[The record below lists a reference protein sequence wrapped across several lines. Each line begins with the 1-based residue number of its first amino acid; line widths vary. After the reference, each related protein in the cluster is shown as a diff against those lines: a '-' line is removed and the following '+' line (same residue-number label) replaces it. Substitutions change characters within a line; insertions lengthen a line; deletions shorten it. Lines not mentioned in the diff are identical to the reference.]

1 MSSNT
6 KAEKLLLI
14 DAFSLFYR
22 AFHALPGFTTS
33 SGQPTGAVFGV
44 ASMLLRFLDE
54 EAPDYAA
61 VAFDAP
67 GPTFRHQAYAEYKA
81 NRPEMPD
88 DLRAQI
94 PILRELVE
102 AMGLPVYELAGYEAD
117 DVLGTLATQAKHAG
131 KKAVILTGDK
141 DTLQLVGDSVEVLL
155 TRRGIT
161 LIDRYDR
168 AMVKEKIGV
177 EPEQIVDWKALVG
190 DPSDNI
196 PGVPGI
202 GPKTA
207 ARLLAEFSTVETLL
221 ERLDEVKG
229 KNREQLEANKETL
242 QLSKALARIETAAP
256 IELDWEQARFSVPV
270 NEDVL
275 ALFRRLEMAR
285 LIDDAKKRYGLPDNQ
300 PDPSSEPSEHSGAQQ
315 IAVRVIGEKEAE
327 AWAAEW
333 QGRKGTA
340 LVWPLFDGE
349 SPLSSG
355 RAAMVLVWGGDGGE
369 SGASDVVV
377 DIVPILEGGAQ
388 MESSIGTAWERIAAL
403 DGIGWIAHDAK
414 SLRLILHLAALP
426 VPHVADDLM
435 LASYVLSPGQGTH
448 SPADVALKYADV
460 KLDDIVL
467 MQKGAS
473 VPWDEVKDAV
483 GELSAALRAAWP
495 RIQRR
500 MEEERVESVYRDY
513 ELPLVDVLADMEWH
527 GVAIDTDVLKRMSE
541 SMASDL
547 EQLTESIYKAA
558 GTEFNINSPKQLADV
573 LFNRL
578 GLPVIKRTKT
588 GPSTNAEVLEEL
600 ADKHEVVAKLLEYRQ
615 FAKLKSTYVDA
626 LPLLVN
632 KRTGRLHTTFNQ
644 AVTATGRLSSV
655 HPNLQNIP
663 IRTEAGR
670 KIRQAFVPGSSEY
683 LLLTADYSQI
693 ELRVLA
699 HMSGDEAFIA
709 AFREGKDIHVATAA
723 EIFGVPESAVTR
735 EMREAAKAV
744 NFGIVYGISSFGLA
758 RDTGFTRQE
767 AQSYIDAYFERYPA
781 VARYMKERVDAAKEN
796 GWAETISGRRRWIPE
811 LTSRNWARRS
821 FAERAAMNTPI
832 QGSAA
837 DIIKRAMVRVHQ
849 RLKQDDLRA
858 VMLLQVHDELVFEV
872 HKDDVEHVGKAV
884 KEEMENVMKLAVPL
898 VVDVKVGP
906 NWLDMEELVVDAGA
920 S

>member
-1 MSSNT
+1 MSPNT
-6 KAEKLLLI
+6 KTEKLLLI

-54 EAPDYAA
+54 EAPDYVA
-61 VAFDAP
+61 VASDAP
-67 GPTFRHQAYAEYKA
+67 GPTFRHEAYAAYKA
-81 NRPEMPD
+81 HRPEMPD

-94 PILRELVE
+94 PVLRELVE
-102 AMGLPVYELAGYEAD
+102 AMGLPIYELEGFEAD
-117 DVLGTLATQAKHAG
+117 DVLGTLATQAKRAG

-141 DTLQLVGDSVEVLL
+141 DTLQLVDESVEVLL

-168 AMVKEKIGV
+168 DLVKEKIGV

-196 PGVPGI
+196 PGVSGI

-207 ARLLAEFSTVETLL
+207 VRLLNEFSTVEALL

-229 KNREQLEANKETL
+229 KNRERLEENKETL

-256 IELDWEQARFSVPV
+256 IQLDWEQARFSIPV
-270 NEDVL
+270 NENVL

-285 LIDDAKKRYGLPDNQ
+285 LIDDAKKRYGLDIQ
-300 PDPSSEPSEHSGAQQ
+300 PEQSAGTSDLAEAQQ
-315 IAVRVIGEKEAE
+315 VAVRLIRTNEAD
-327 AWAAEW
+327 AWASDWEE
-333 QGRKGTA
+333 RRGTA
-340 LVWPLFDGE
+340 LIWALYDGE
-349 SPLSSG
+349 SPLSSK
-355 RAAMVLVWGGDGGE
+355 RAAVVLAWGGDGEDGDP
-369 SGASDVVV
+369 ANLAV
-377 DIVPILEGGAQ
+377 DIVPILEDGVQ
-388 MESSIGTAWERIAAL
+388 PESSIGTAWERIVANN
-403 DGIGWIAHDAK
+403 GIQWLAHDAK
-414 SLRLILHLAALP
+414 SLRLILQLVALP
-426 VPHVADDLM
+426 VPDTTDDLM

-460 KLDDIVL
+460 KVDDIALV
-467 MQKGAS
+467 QKGAS
-473 VPWDEVKDAV
+473 VPW
-483 GELSAALRAAWP
+483 GEIKESVSALSAGLTAAWP
-495 RIQRR
+495 HIQKR
-500 MEEERVESVYRDY
+500 MEEEQVVSVYREY
-513 ELPLVDVLADMEWH
+513 ELPLVKVLAEMEWH
-527 GVAIDTDVLKRMSE
+527 GVAIDTDVLKQMSE
-541 SMASDL
+541 AMASDL
-547 EQLTESIYKAA
+547 EHLTESIYKAA

-615 FAKLKSTYVDA
+615 YSKLKSTYVDA
-626 LPLLVN
+626 LPLLVDE
-632 KRTGRLHTTFNQ
+632 RTGRLHTTFNQ

-663 IRTEAGR
+663 VRTQAGR

-683 LLLTADYSQI
+683 LLLAADYSQI

-709 AFREGKDIHVATAA
+709 AFREGKDIHVATAS
-723 EIFGVPESAVTR
+723 EIFGVPESEVTR

-781 VARYMKERVDAAKEN
+781 VARYMKERVEAAKET

-837 DIIKRAMVRVHQ
+837 DIIKRAMVRVHG
-849 RLKQDDLRA
+849 RLKHEDLRA
-858 VMLLQVHDELVFEV
+858 VMLLQVHDELLFEV
-872 HKDDVEHVGKAV
+872 HKDDVARVGEAV
-884 KEEMENVMKLAVPL
+884 KAEMEDVMQLAVPL

>member
-1 MSSNT
+1 MSPNT
-6 KAEKLLLI
+6 KTEKLLLI

-54 EAPDYAA
+54 EAPDYVA
-61 VAFDAP
+61 VASDAP
-67 GPTFRHQAYAEYKA
+67 GPTFRHEAYAAYKA
-81 NRPEMPD
+81 HRPEMPD

-94 PILRELVE
+94 PVLRELVE
-102 AMGLPVYELAGYEAD
+102 AMGLPIYELEGFEAD
-117 DVLGTLATQAKHAG
+117 DVLGTLATQAKRAG

-141 DTLQLVGDSVEVLL
+141 DTLQLVDESVEVLL

-168 AMVKEKIGV
+168 DLVKEKIGV

-196 PGVPGI
+196 PGVSGI

-207 ARLLAEFSTVETLL
+207 VRLLNEFSTVEALL

-229 KNREQLEANKETL
+229 KNRERLEENKETL

-256 IELDWEQARFSVPV
+256 IQLDWEQARFSIPV
-270 NEDVL
+270 NENVL

-285 LIDDAKKRYGLPDNQ
+285 LIDDAKKRYGLDIQ
-300 PDPSSEPSEHSGAQQ
+300 PEQSAGTSDLAEAQQ
-315 IAVRVIGEKEAE
+315 VAVRLIRTNEAD
-327 AWAAEW
+327 AWASDWEERRGA
-333 QGRKGTA
+333 A
-340 LVWPLFDGE
+340 LIWALYDGE
-349 SPLSSG
+349 SPLSSK
-355 RAAMVLVWGGDGGE
+355 RAAVVLAWGGDGEDGDP
-369 SGASDVVV
+369 ANLAV
-377 DIVPILEGGAQ
+377 DIVPILEDGVQ
-388 MESSIGTAWERIAAL
+388 PESSIGTAWERIVANN
-403 DGIGWIAHDAK
+403 GIQWLAHDAK
-414 SLRLILHLAALP
+414 SLRLILQLVALP
-426 VPHVADDLM
+426 VPDTTDDLM

-460 KLDDIVL
+460 KVDDIALV
-467 MQKGAS
+467 QKGAS
-473 VPWDEVKDAV
+473 VPW
-483 GELSAALRAAWP
+483 GEIKESVSALSAGLTAAWP
-495 RIQRR
+495 HIQKR
-500 MEEERVESVYRDY
+500 MEEEQVVSVYREY
-513 ELPLVDVLADMEWH
+513 ELPLVKVLAEMEWH
-527 GVAIDTDVLKRMSE
+527 GVAIDTDVLKQMSE
-541 SMASDL
+541 AMASDL
-547 EQLTESIYKAA
+547 EHLTESIYKAA

-578 GLPVIKRTKT
+578 GLPVIKRSKT

-615 FAKLKSTYVDA
+615 YSKLKSTYVDA
-626 LPLLVN
+626 LPLLVDE
-632 KRTGRLHTTFNQ
+632 RTGRLHTTFNQ

-663 IRTEAGR
+663 VRTQAGR

-683 LLLTADYSQI
+683 LLLAADYSQI

-709 AFREGKDIHVATAA
+709 AFREGKDIHVATAS
-723 EIFGVPESAVTR
+723 EIFGVPESEVTR

-781 VARYMKERVDAAKEN
+781 VARYMKERVEAAKET

-837 DIIKRAMVRVHQ
+837 DIIKRAMVRVHG
-849 RLKQDDLRA
+849 RLKHEDLRA
-858 VMLLQVHDELVFEV
+858 VMLLQVHDELLFEV
-872 HKDDVEHVGKAV
+872 HKDDVARVGEAV
-884 KEEMENVMKLAVPL
+884 KAEMEDVMQLAVPL

>member
-1 MSSNT
+1 MSPNT
-6 KAEKLLLI
+6 KTEKLLLI

-54 EAPDYAA
+54 EAPDYVA
-61 VAFDAP
+61 VASDAP
-67 GPTFRHQAYAEYKA
+67 GPTFRHEAYAAYKA
-81 NRPEMPD
+81 HRPEMPD

-94 PILRELVE
+94 PVLRELVE
-102 AMGLPVYELAGYEAD
+102 AMGLPIYELEGFEAD
-117 DVLGTLATQAKHAG
+117 DVLGTLATQAKRAG

-141 DTLQLVGDSVEVLL
+141 DTLQLVDESVEVLL

-168 AMVKEKIGV
+168 DLVKEKIGV

-207 ARLLAEFSTVETLL
+207 VRLLNEFSTVEALL

-229 KNREQLEANKETL
+229 KNRERLEENKETL

-256 IELDWEQARFSVPV
+256 IQLDWEQARFSIPV
-270 NEDVL
+270 NENVL

-285 LIDDAKKRYGLPDNQ
+285 LIDDAKKRYGLDIQ
-300 PDPSSEPSEHSGAQQ
+300 PEQSAGTSDLAETQQ
-315 IAVRVIGEKEAE
+315 VAVRLIRTNEAD
-327 AWAAEW
+327 AWASDWEE
-333 QGRKGTA
+333 RRGTA
-340 LVWPLFDGE
+340 LIWALYDGE
-349 SPLSSG
+349 SPLSSK
-355 RAAMVLVWGGDGGE
+355 RAAVVLAWGGDGEDGDP
-369 SGASDVVV
+369 ANLAV
-377 DIVPILEGGAQ
+377 DIVPILEDGVQ
-388 MESSIGTAWERIAAL
+388 PESSIGTAWERIVANN
-403 DGIGWIAHDAK
+403 GIQWLAHDAK
-414 SLRLILHLAALP
+414 SLRLILQLVALP
-426 VPHVADDLM
+426 VPDTTDDLM

-460 KLDDIVL
+460 KVDDIALV
-467 MQKGAS
+467 QKGAS
-473 VPWDEVKDAV
+473 VPW
-483 GELSAALRAAWP
+483 GEIKESVSALSAGLTAAWP
-495 RIQRR
+495 HIQKR
-500 MEEERVESVYRDY
+500 MEEEQVVSVYREY
-513 ELPLVDVLADMEWH
+513 ELPLVKVLAEMEWH
-527 GVAIDTDVLKRMSE
+527 GVAIDTDVLKQMSE
-541 SMASDL
+541 AMASDL
-547 EQLTESIYKAA
+547 EHLTESIYKAA

-615 FAKLKSTYVDA
+615 YSKLKSTYVDA
-626 LPLLVN
+626 LPLLVDE
-632 KRTGRLHTTFNQ
+632 RTGRLHTTFNQ

-663 IRTEAGR
+663 VRTQAGR

-683 LLLTADYSQI
+683 LLLAADYSQI

-709 AFREGKDIHVATAA
+709 AFREGKDIHVATAS
-723 EIFGVPESAVTR
+723 EIFGVPESEVTR

-781 VARYMKERVDAAKEN
+781 VARYMKERVEAAKET

-837 DIIKRAMVRVHQ
+837 DIIKRAMVRVHG
-849 RLKQDDLRA
+849 RLKHEDLRA
-858 VMLLQVHDELVFEV
+858 VMLLQVHDELLFEV
-872 HKDDVEHVGKAV
+872 HKDDVARVGEAV
-884 KEEMENVMKLAVPL
+884 KAEMEDVMQLAVPL

>member
-141 DTLQLVGDSVEVLL
+141 DTLQLVDESIEVLL

-168 AMVKEKIGV
+168 DLVKEKIGV

-207 ARLLAEFSTVETLL
+207 VRLLNEFSTVEALL

-229 KNREQLEANKETL
+229 KNRERLEENKETL

-256 IELDWEQARFSVPV
+256 IQLDWEQARFSIPV
-270 NEDVL
+270 NENVL

-285 LIDDAKKRYGLPDNQ
+285 LIDDAKKRYGLDIQ
-300 PDPSSEPSEHSGAQQ
+300 PEQSAGTSDLAETQQ
-315 IAVRVIGEKEAE
+315 VAVRLIRTNEAD
-327 AWAAEW
+327 AWASDWEERRGA
-333 QGRKGTA
+333 A
-340 LVWPLFDGE
+340 LIWALYDGE
-349 SPLSSG
+349 SPLSSK
-355 RAAMVLVWGGDGGE
+355 RAAVVLAWGGDGEDGDP
-369 SGASDVVV
+369 ANLAV
-377 DIVPILEGGAQ
+377 DIVPILEDGVQ
-388 MESSIGTAWERIAAL
+388 PESSIGTAWERIVANN
-403 DGIGWIAHDAK
+403 GIQWLAHDAK
-414 SLRLILHLAALP
+414 SLRLILQLVALP
-426 VPHVADDLM
+426 MPDTTDDLM

-460 KLDDIVL
+460 KVDDIALV
-467 MQKGAS
+467 QKGAS
-473 VPWDEVKDAV
+473 VPW
-483 GELSAALRAAWP
+483 GEIKESVSALSAGLTAAWP
-495 RIQRR
+495 HIQKR
-500 MEEERVESVYRDY
+500 MEEEQVVSVYREY
-513 ELPLVDVLADMEWH
+513 ELPLVKVLAEMEWH
-527 GVAIDTDVLKRMSE
+527 GVAIDTDVLKQMSE
-541 SMASDL
+541 AMASDL
-547 EQLTESIYKAA
+547 EHLTESIYKAA

-615 FAKLKSTYVDA
+615 YSKLKSTYVDA
-626 LPLLVN
+626 LPLLVDE
-632 KRTGRLHTTFNQ
+632 RTGRLHTTFNQ

-663 IRTEAGR
+663 VRTQAGR

-683 LLLTADYSQI
+683 LLLAADYSQI

-709 AFREGKDIHVATAA
+709 AFREGKDIHVATAS
-723 EIFGVPESAVTR
+723 EIFGVPESEVTR

-781 VARYMKERVDAAKEN
+781 VARYMKERVEAAKET

-837 DIIKRAMVRVHQ
+837 DIIKRAMVRVHG
-849 RLKQDDLRA
+849 RLKHEDLRA
-858 VMLLQVHDELVFEV
+858 VMLLQVHDELLFEV
-872 HKDDVEHVGKAV
+872 HKDDVARVGEAV
-884 KEEMENVMKLAVPL
+884 KAEMEDVMQLAVPL

>member
-1 MSSNT
+1 MSPNT
-6 KAEKLLLI
+6 KTEKLLLI

-54 EAPDYAA
+54 EAPDYVA
-61 VAFDAP
+61 VASDAP
-67 GPTFRHQAYAEYKA
+67 GPTFRHEAYAAYKA
-81 NRPEMPD
+81 HRPEMPD

-94 PILRELVE
+94 PVLRELVE
-102 AMGLPVYELAGYEAD
+102 AMGLPIYEMEGFEAD

-141 DTLQLVGDSVEVLL
+141 DTLQLVDESVEVLL

-168 AMVKEKIGV
+168 DLVKEKIGV

-207 ARLLAEFSTVETLL
+207 VRLLNEFSTVEALL

-229 KNREQLEANKETL
+229 KNRERLEDNKETL

-256 IELDWEQARFSVPV
+256 IQLDWEQARFSIPV
-270 NEDVL
+270 NENVL

-285 LIDDAKKRYGLPDNQ
+285 LIDDAKKRYGLDIQ
-300 PDPSSEPSEHSGAQQ
+300 PEQSAGTSDLAETQQ
-315 IAVRVIGEKEAE
+315 VAVRLIRTNEAD
-327 AWAAEW
+327 AWASDWEERRGA
-333 QGRKGTA
+333 A
-340 LVWPLFDGE
+340 LIWALYDGE
-349 SPLSSG
+349 SPLSSK
-355 RAAMVLVWGGDGGE
+355 RAAVVLAWGGDGEDGDP
-369 SGASDVVV
+369 ANLAV
-377 DIVPILEGGAQ
+377 DIVPILEDGVQ
-388 MESSIGTAWERIAAL
+388 PESSIGTAWERIVANN
-403 DGIGWIAHDAK
+403 GIQWLAHDAK
-414 SLRLILHLAALP
+414 SLRLILQLVALP
-426 VPHVADDLM
+426 MPDTTDDLM

-460 KLDDIVL
+460 KVDDIALV
-467 MQKGAS
+467 QKGAS
-473 VPWDEVKDAV
+473 VPW
-483 GELSAALRAAWP
+483 GEIKESVSALSAGLTAAWP
-495 RIQRR
+495 HIQKR
-500 MEEERVESVYRDY
+500 MEEEQVVSVYREY
-513 ELPLVDVLADMEWH
+513 ELPLVKVLAEMEWH
-527 GVAIDTDVLKRMSE
+527 GVAIDTDVLKQMSE
-541 SMASDL
+541 AMASDL
-547 EQLTESIYKAA
+547 EHLTESIYKAA

-615 FAKLKSTYVDA
+615 YSKLKSTYVDA
-626 LPLLVN
+626 LPLLVDE
-632 KRTGRLHTTFNQ
+632 RTGRLHTTFNQ

-663 IRTEAGR
+663 VRTQAGR

-683 LLLTADYSQI
+683 LLLAADYSQI

-709 AFREGKDIHVATAA
+709 AFREGKDIHVATAS
-723 EIFGVPESAVTR
+723 EIFGVPESEVTR

-781 VARYMKERVDAAKEN
+781 VARYMKERVDAAKET

-837 DIIKRAMVRVHQ
+837 DIIKRAMVRVHG
-849 RLKQDDLRA
+849 RLKHEDLRA
-858 VMLLQVHDELVFEV
+858 VMLLQVHDELLFEV
-872 HKDDVEHVGKAV
+872 HKDDVARVGEAV
-884 KEEMENVMKLAVPL
+884 KAEMEDVMQLAVPL